1 MNRFS
6 HSRMTSTNRFGYF
19 YEKSFHLHRMNDCDD
34 LNLYYRKFLN
44 KLSKICLKI
53 FLPLLPLI
61 YLFTLF
67 LCRLFLFDQ
76 TNIRFD
82 LRTIIFLICIFA
94 TFILLFLIR
103 LHTKW
108 KTVWFCT
115 RTFLIILLI
124 LPLILT
130 YQTEQYHLLLS
141 TISITLIYALLTFTL
156 IQSLIIC
163 SSISIIHLVLVLFNT
178 TNESINWKSFEYL
191 SLIVYHL
198 IINLAGLC
206 TYIRSMKHIREHFHA
221 YEKHLYEKNKF
232 NVDCKKLN
240 IINGHC
246 QQPQRFLGRLSKLS
260 NGLNI
265 K

>member
-1 MNRFS
+1 
-6 HSRMTSTNRFGYF
+6 MTSNNRLGYF

-34 LNLYYRKFLN
+34 LNLYYQKFLN

-76 TNIRFD
+76 TNLRFD
-82 LRTIIFLICIFA
+82 LQTLLSLICIFA

-115 RTFLIILLI
+115 RILLI
-124 LPLILT
+124 GLLMIPLVLT
-130 YQTEQYHLLLS
+130 YQTDQYHLLLS

-163 SSISIIHLVLVLFNT
+163 SSISILHMILFMNMKQ
-178 TNESINWKSFEYL
+178 SMNWKSFEFL
-191 SLIVYHL
+191 SLIFYHL
-198 IINLAGLC
+198 IINFAGLY

-221 YEKHLYEKNKF
+221 YETNLYEKNKF

-240 IINGHC
+240 LIHGHC
-246 QQPQRFLGRLSKLS
+246 QQPQRFIGRLSKLS